1 MEHTRDQSDRVFTAK
16 FAGFENIGIHGR
28 HRFIV
33 RLVSSRSLLSLVLL
47 TSRCDGWSSIESAQ
61 AAGKL
66 LVSRLTFILLDGW
79 KLTFEQ
85 QPYVC
90 FLSTWCCEDMPEGE
104 WRGNVVGGVVEGYR
118 LRSSLLVW
126 AADWAGYPFAQNPY
140 RIIKHVIYKA
150 ASSSRGQ
157 QHSLHDP
164 SYLGI
169 NLLSVWKSHQSS
181 KKHGC
186 YRLWR
191 WRCFIEKRKNFYS
204 IPHRVFIDTQ
214 KEKEKERWAWEVQN
228 VKSFSQ
234 PRSCCIN
241 LVILQ
246 CVPSSPDLHIYIIR
260 LQKEL

>member
-1 MEHTRDQSDRVFTAK
+1 MELHWIRASCGEAVSVALDFYFAWRVKAHLWATA
-16 FAGFENIGIHGR
+16 
-28 HRFIV
+28 
-33 RLVSSRSLLSLVLL
+33 LCVLL
-47 TSRCDGWSSIESAQ
+47 VNMVLWGYA
-61 AAGKL
+61 K
-66 LVSRLTFILLDGW
+66 
-79 KLTFEQ
+79 
-85 QPYVC
+85 
-90 FLSTWCCEDMPEGE
+90 GE

-246 CVPSSPDLHIYIIR
+246 CVPSSRDLHIYIIR